1 MEMKRPALYLL
12 IILLLA
18 NMGCWSKM
26 NGSNHKEIDFLP
38 AGRILVLGFRP
49 AISQIGKS
57 VAFRS
62 PVSGSVFM
70 AEYVSLDVAD
80 KMTDKLFNMLLDFK
94 DYNMISP
101 KSRDWDTSGRMSN
114 ELVENNLKAYME
126 MGRAFSTD
134 AIMVGYIYRWR
145 ERKGG
150 EYSVDRPA
158 SVAFDLYLI
167 RSEDGSVI
175 WKGKYDKTQNP
186 LSENVLDLETFLK
199 GKGKWMTVDE
209 LAQIGMVEMMK
220 SLPLRPGSGK

>member
-1 MEMKRPALYLL
+1 MKMKRPVLYLL

-18 NMGCWSKM
+18 DMGCWSKM
-26 NGSNHKEIDFLP
+26 NGSNHQEIVYLP
-38 AGRILVLGFRP
+38 ACRILILGFKP
-49 AISQIGKS
+49 AISQKS
-57 VAFRS
+57 KSAAFRS

-70 AEYVSLDVAD
+70 AEYVGLDVAD
-80 KMTDKLFNMLLDFK
+80 KMTDKLFNMLLEFK

-101 KSRDWDTSGRMSN
+101 KSRDWDASGTILS
-114 ELVENNLKAYME
+114 ELVEDNLKAYMK
-126 MGRAFSTD
+126 MGQAFSAD
-134 AIMVGYIYRWR
+134 AVMVGYIYRWR

-150 EYSVDRPA
+150 EYSVDSPA

-167 RSEDGSVI
+167 KSEDGSII

-186 LSENVLDLETFLK
+186 LSENVLDLGTFLK

-220 SLPLRPGSGK
+220 SLPLKPGSSK